1 MPELEP
7 PLLEPPLQALLGE
20 VPEDLPAALLEP
32 YGGGL
37 GLPASSVYANF
48 VASVDGI
55 VAIGDVPA
63 SSKMIGGR
71 DEGDRF
77 VMALLRAAADV
88 VLVGA
93 ETFREHRGPWAARAT
108 SPAAADAFAEFR
120 RDEGRAADPVLA
132 VVTASGRIEPK
143 EGRARQ
149 DTLALTTRG
158 GARALARSSGGVS
171 DVVVVGDR
179 EILDGA
185 GIVGALRERGFE
197 RILTEGGPRLMAQ
210 LLEARVVDELF
221 LSVSPVLAGGGQPPG
236 ERSTLSPRLELLP
249 DHRVPGSL
257 RSVKRRNSYLFL
269 RYGLGQDGPK

>member
-1 MPELEP
+1 MADLEP
-7 PLLEPPLQALLGE
+7 PLLEPPLQTLLGE

-37 GLPASSVYANF
+37 GLSASSVYSNF

-63 SSKMIGGR
+63 SSMVIGGR

-108 SPAAADAFAEFR
+108 SAGAADAFAELR
-120 RDEGRAADPVLA
+120 RDEGRAEDPVLA

-143 EGRARQ
+143 WGKARQ
-149 DTLALTTRG
+149 ETLALTTRG
-158 GARALARSSGGVS
+158 GAKALERSSGGVS
-171 DVVVVGDR
+171 DVVVVGDG

-185 GIVGALRERGFE
+185 EIVGALRQRGFE

-210 LLEARVVDELF
+210 LLEARAVDELF

-249 DHRVPGSL
+249 DRRVPGSL

-269 RYGLGQDGPK
+269 RYGLGPERPK

>member
-1 MPELEP
+1 MAELQ
-7 PLLEPPLQALLGE
+7 PPLQPPLQTLLGE
-20 VPEDLPAALLEP
+20 APDDLPAALLEP

-48 VASVDGI
+48 VTSVDGI
-55 VAIGDVPA
+55 VAIGDIPA
-63 SSKMIGGR
+63 SSMVIGGR

-108 SPAAADAFAEFR
+108 SPGAAEAFAELR
-120 RDEGRAADPVLA
+120 RDEGRAADPTLA

-143 EGRARQ
+143 EGKARQ

-158 GARALARSSGGVS
+158 GAKALERSSGGVT
-171 DVVVVGDR
+171 DLVVVGDG
-179 EILDGA
+179 ETLDGA
-185 GIVGALRERGFE
+185 GIVGALRARGFE
-197 RILTEGGPRLMAQ
+197 RILTEGGPTLMAR
-210 LLEARVVDELF
+210 LLDARVVEELF
-221 LSVSPVLAGGGQPPG
+221 LSVSPVLAGGGRPPG
-236 ERSTLSPRLELLP
+236 ERSTLSPGLELLP
-249 DHRVPGSL
+249 DRRVPGSL

-269 RYGLGQDGPK
+269 RFGLGEDGPR